1 MKPSVVIT
9 LILLLS
15 GFSDVTAQPVIEAS
29 LKETITQLDRTYFEA
44 YNSCNMEK
52 QAEMYAEDI
61 EFYHDKGGLTT
72 SKQDLL
78 DSLKKNI
85 CGKVTRELVE
95 GSIEVFPIS
104 EYGAVEIGFHKF
116 HNNEEPDAISE
127 PGKFIIIW
135 KKTEAT
141 WNITRVISLH

>member
-1 MKPSVVIT
+1 MKLYVVIT

-15 GFSDVTAQPVIEAS
+15 GFSDMTAQPVIEAS

-95 GSIEVFPIS
+95 GSIEVYPIN

-116 HNNEEPDAISE
+116 HNNEEADAISE

-135 KKTEAT
+135 KKTEAI
-141 WNITRVISLH
+141 WKITRVISLH

>member
-1 MKPSVVIT
+1 MKPFAVIT
-9 LILLLS
+9 LILLIS
-15 GFSDVTAQPVIEAS
+15 GFSDVTAQPVTEAP

-44 YNSCNMEK
+44 YNSCNIEK

-95 GSIEVFPIS
+95 GSIEVYPIS